1 MSPKNFHQRFDK
13 STQTKL
19 HIFNEYFKESFPVF
33 LFTPFWKEILIYDF
47 FAGKGYDEFGE
58 KSTSLNILEQIK
70 PHCQTLIEKDKRL
83 YILLNDKDCKTEL
96 ENNVNDY
103 LVECQRDCKSK
114 CIIREGLK
122 ITDKDFAVYF
132 DVIYEKIK
140 ARKNSAKLIF
150 LDPFNF
156 ILDNEKFQK
165 LISLKSCDFICF
177 LPSSYL
183 RRFRDYTGFNSYI
196 DTQKLD
202 YDNTRPAHCHRL
214 IAEYFETLLPE
225 GKEYYIGSFSIKK
238 GSNYYGVIFGSN
250 HTLGAEKF
258 QKVCWGLD
266 EITGEADYD
275 IDREPSY
282 NTSDGLLFEEFKT
295 PMKVKNFKQ
304 ALVDKIIAREVKTD
318 LDAYKFALVNRC
330 MVKHASEVLKELQST
345 CRIEKFKV
353 ISTDIHRHKQ
363 PIEIQLL

>member
-13 STQTKL
+13 GTQTKL

-33 LFTPFWKEILIYDF
+33 LFTPFWNEILIYDF

-70 PHCQTLIEKDKRL
+70 PHCQTLIDKNKRL
-83 YILLNDKDCKTEL
+83 YILLNDKDCKKEL
-96 ENNVNDY
+96 EHNVNEY
-103 LVECQRDCKSK
+103 LVECQRDCNTK

-122 ITDKDFAVYF
+122 ITDQDFAVYF
-132 DVIYEKIK
+132 DNIYEKIK
-140 ARKNSAKLIF
+140 SRKNSAKLIF

-156 ILDNEKFQK
+156 ILDNEKFRK

-183 RRFRDYTGFNSYI
+183 RRFKEYNGFNSFI
-196 DTQKLD
+196 DTRTID
-202 YDNTRPAHCHRL
+202 YDSSIPAHCHRL
-214 IAEYFETLLPE
+214 IAEYFETLLPI

-238 GSNYYGVIFGSN
+238 GRNYYGVIFGSN

-258 QKVCWGLD
+258 QKVCWSLD
-266 EITGEADYD
+266 GITGEADYD

-282 NTSDGLLFEEFKT
+282 NTSDGLLFEEFKI
-295 PMKVKNFKQ
+295 PLKIKNFKQ
-304 ALVDKIIAREVKTD
+304 ALVNKIITRQVKTD
-318 LDAYKFALVNRC
+318 IGAYKFALSRRC
-330 MVKHASEVLKELQST
+330 MVKHASEVLKEMQST
-345 CRIEKFKV
+345 NQIAKFKV
-353 ISTDIHRHKQ
+353 ILSDIHKYKQ

>member
-1 MSPKNFHQRFDK
+1 MNFHQKFDQ

-47 FAGKGYDEFGE
+47 FAGKGYDEMGE
-58 KSTSLNILEQIK
+58 KSTSLNILEQVK
-70 PHCQTLIEKDKRL
+70 PYCAKLIEKNKKL
-83 YILLNDKDCKTEL
+83 YILLNDKDCKPEL
-96 ENNVNDY
+96 ERNVNEY
-103 LVECQRDCKSK
+103 LTECKRTCNTK
-114 CIIREGLK
+114 CIIEEGLK
-122 ITDKDFAVYF
+122 ITNKDFATYF
-132 DVIYEKIK
+132 GEIYDKIEK
-140 ARKNSAKLIF
+140 RKDSAKLIF

-183 RRFRDYTGFNSYI
+183 RRFREHNGFNSYI
-196 DTQKLD
+196 DTRKID
-202 YDNTRPAHCHRL
+202 YDSKIPAHCHRQ

-225 GKEYYIGSFSIKK
+225 EKEYYIGSFSIKK

-266 EITGEADYD
+266 EVTGEADYD

-282 NTSDGLLFEEFKT
+282 NSTDGFLFDEYKI
-295 PMKVKNFKQ
+295 PLKIQSFKQ
-304 ALVDKIIAREVKTD
+304 SLVNKIMSKEIKTD
-318 LDAYKFALVNRC
+318 TEAYKFALTKRC
-330 MVKHASEVLKELQST
+330 MVKHASEVLKELQT
-345 CRIEKFKV
+345 TNRIKKF
-353 ISTDIHRHKQ
+353 SLYTSDIHKHKQ
-363 PIEIQLL
+363 HIDIILL